1 MQEIRSC
8 RDIVE
13 PDGSCMAAVRE
24 LVRRLVLQQAD
35 VTTSHS
41 TRLSK
46 DESQFAGYQYERAF
60 NKYLAGLS
68 NLLGRMNQ
76 LFFPFRAAALEGRH
90 EVAIM
95 YFGRTSD
102 FLMMTSERMAI
113 PGGICTL
120 DQVMDRLRVRGGR
133 WVDELDAS
141 HAMYAVNGLDAGPR
155 DTIRAGDEIRI
166 SSKKSIFEA

>member
-1 MQEIRSC
+1 MQEISFSRYGN
-8 RDIVE
+8 ITE
-13 PDGSCMAAVRE
+13 PDDALIAAVRG
-24 LVRRLVLQQAD
+24 LVRRLVLRQVD
-35 VTTSHS
+35 VTTDGHK
-41 TRLSK
+41 L
-46 DESQFAGYQYERAF
+46 AF

-76 LFFPFRAAALEGRH
+76 LFFPFRAASLESRH

-95 YFGRTSD
+95 YFGRTSE

-120 DQVMDRLRVRGGR
+120 EQVMGRLRVRGER
-133 WVDELDAS
+133 WMNELDAD
-141 HAMYAVNGLDAGPR
+141 HTIYAVNGQGAGLR